1 VRPGVAS
8 GQREGYAEALTGL
21 WRRLGRAVTELEG
34 IAADPERLLDEDDIL
49 ERLPPLQYALH
60 AAAELAIGLRPPSGA
75 EAAHAELAA
84 ALAGARDATAEIA
97 ELLEYGGAVAAEPLL
112 PEWRGALF
120 RIRLARLRAAAP
132 KPLPAEPPAHRDRL
146 PRGAGALTATL
157 LALSGALV
165 FAAGATLA
173 LWPVWAL
180 GLALFAGGLL
190 VYTPRT

>member
-1 VRPGVAS
+1 VRPGVAI
-8 GQREGYAEALTGL
+8 GQREGYAAALTGL
-21 WRRLGRAVTELEG
+21 WKRLAWALTELEA
-34 IAADPERLLDEDDIL
+34 IAADPNELFDEDEVL

-60 AAAELAIGLRPPSGA
+60 AASELALGLRPPVGA

-97 ELLEYGGAVAAEPLL
+97 EVLEQGGTVVAETLL

-120 RIRLARLRAAAP
+120 RVRLARLRVATP
-132 KPLPAEPPAHRDRL
+132 KPLPAEPAVEHDPPA
-146 PRGAGALTATL
+146 RGETLAATL
-157 LALSGALV
+157 LTLSGAAV

-180 GLALFAGGLL
+180 GLALFASGLL
-190 VYTPRT
+190 VYTPRP

>member
-1 VRPGVAS
+1 MRPGVAT
-8 GQREGYAEALTGL
+8 GQRGGYAEALTGL
-21 WRRLGRAVTELEG
+21 WKRLSWALTELES
-34 IAADPERLLDEDDIL
+34 IAAEPNELFDEDAVL

-60 AAAELAIGLRPPSGA
+60 AASELALGLRPPAGA

-84 ALAGARDATAEIA
+84 ALAGARDATAEVA
-97 ELLEYGGAVAAEPLL
+97 EVLEQGGAVVAEALL

-120 RIRLARLRAAAP
+120 RVRLARLRVATP
-132 KPLPAEPPAHRDRL
+132 KPLPAEPAGRHDL
-146 PRGAGALTATL
+146 PGRGDALAATS
-157 LALSGALV
+157 LALSGAAL

-190 VYTPRT
+190 VYTPRP